1 MRRWRGKSDSQ
12 PTLSTQPQG
21 LVGLVPRP
29 KRMPQSRKAQWRR
42 RQVAKRKAENQVW
55 IQQRQARLRA
65 TEKQKATQEAAK
77 IGRDALYN
85 DEAQRASNQEQNEQE
100 DGQEPKVT
108 HPSWKPNEDEEVI
121 YLKLPP
127 WRQKESSSPN
137 QQEEVT
143 GAGACS
149 SSSKK
154 ITAKKQLPH
163 WRRLP
168 PLIQG
173 GVINKKVKA
182 TRAHPQ
188 GQGEALHGTFYG
200 MASLMRTIHLD
211 RIWLGKDV
219 AGMPRRGLTKAGWR
233 VVMSAA

>member
-1 MRRWRGKSDSQ
+1 
-12 PTLSTQPQG
+12 
-21 LVGLVPRP
+21 
-29 KRMPQSRKAQWRR
+29 MPQRRNIPQIRKAQWRR
-42 RQVAKRKAENQVW
+42 RQAAKRKAENQVW
-55 IQQRQARLRA
+55 IQHIQARLRA

-85 DEAQRASNQEQNEQE
+85 DEAQRASQQEQNEQE
-100 DGQEPKVT
+100 DGQDPKVT
-108 HPSWKPNEDEEVI
+108 HPLWKPNEDEEVI
-121 YLKLPP
+121 HLTLPP
-127 WRQKESSSPN
+127 WWQKESSCPN
-137 QQEEVT
+137 QQEQEVT
-143 GAGACS
+143 GAGAYS
-149 SSSKK
+149 SSSQK
-154 ITAKKQLPH
+154 ITVKKQLPH

-173 GVINKKVKA
+173 GVISKKVKV

-188 GQGEALHGTFYG
+188 SQGEALHGTFYG

>member
-1 MRRWRGKSDSQ
+1 
-12 PTLSTQPQG
+12 
-21 LVGLVPRP
+21 
-29 KRMPQSRKAQWRR
+29 MPQRKKIPQIRKAQWRR
-42 RQVAKRKAENQVW
+42 RQAAKRKAENQVW
-55 IQQRQARLRA
+55 IQHFQARLRA

-85 DEAQRASNQEQNEQE
+85 DEAQRASQQEQNEKE

-108 HPSWKPNEDEEVI
+108 HPSWKPNEVEAVK

-127 WRQKESSSPN
+127 WRQKESSSPIKR
-137 QQEEVT
+137 EKDVT
-143 GAGACS
+143 GAGAS
-149 SSSKK
+149 SSSSQK
-154 ITAKKQLPH
+154 ITTEKQFPH
-163 WRRLP
+163 WRRP
-168 PLIQG
+168 PPMIQG
-173 GVINKKVKA
+173 GVINKKVNT
-182 TRAHPQ
+182 TRAHPN
-188 GQGEALHGTFYG
+188 GQSEALHGTFYG